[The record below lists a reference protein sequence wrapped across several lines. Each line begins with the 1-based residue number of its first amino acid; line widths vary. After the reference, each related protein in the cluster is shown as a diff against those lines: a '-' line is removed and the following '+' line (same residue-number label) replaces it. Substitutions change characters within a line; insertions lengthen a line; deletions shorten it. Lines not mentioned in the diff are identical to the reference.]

1 MKHIIMEGPKR
12 SKVIDVP
19 DVTITDD
26 QILVHQKYVGVCMSE
41 HYDWSV
47 AKEGQAFGHEPM
59 GIVKEVGKNVT
70 EFKVGDRV
78 SGLWGN
84 TLPGGGGMV
93 EYAAVDPKQEIV
105 VKLPD
110 NVRDEDAILEPLSC
124 LMSAVSKVKLDMP
137 GVTVAVVGCGYM
149 GCGAISLLK
158 MKGAYVVAIDILKE
172 SLEDAKRYG
181 ADEGY
186 LVDEFKEKFAPHGFS
201 DFKGY
206 DLVMEWGETNE
217 SLDFAINITATCGQL
232 CIGAYHTGG
241 KRLVDVQ
248 QLNIKAIDCLST
260 HPRERNL
267 NRDGAILAAK
277 LLGTGAWEFKNIPV
291 KIYPMNRFDEA
302 QEELELKHGKYM
314 KAIIDMRMLDGEPY
328 II

>member
-1 MKHIIMEGPKR
+1 MKKIVMEGPKK
-12 SKVIDVP
+12 SKVIEVP
-19 DVTITDD
+19 DVSITED
-26 QILVHQKYVGVCMSE
+26 QILVQLKYVGVCVSE

-47 AKEGQAFGHEPM
+47 AREGQAFGHEPM

-70 EFKVGDRV
+70 DFKVGDRV

-93 EYAAVDPKQEIV
+93 EYAAVDPIQDVV

-110 NVRDEDAILEPLSC
+110 NIRDVDAILEPLAC
-124 LMSAVSKVKLDMP
+124 LMSAVSKVRLDMP
-137 GVTVAVVGCGYM
+137 GTAVAVVGCGYM

-158 MKGAYVVAIDILKE
+158 MKGAYVVAMDIRKE
-172 SLEDAKRYG
+172 SLEDAMKYG
-181 ADEGY
+181 ADEVY
-186 LVDEFKEKFAPHGFS
+186 LVDEFKEKFAPNGFW

-206 DLVMEWGETNE
+206 DVVMEWGETNE
-217 SLDFAINITATCGQL
+217 SLDLAINITASCGQL

-248 QLNIKAIDCLST
+248 QLNLKAIDCLST
-260 HPRERNL
+260 HPREMNL
-267 NRDGAILAAK
+267 SREGAILATK
-277 LLGTGAWEFKNIPV
+277 LLGSGAWDFINVPV
-291 KIYPMNRFDEA
+291 KIYPMNGFDQA
-302 QEELELKHGKYM
+302 QEELETKYGKYM
-314 KAIIDMRMLDGEPY
+314 KAVIDMTSLDGEPY